1 MKHGLTAAL
10 LCLLCIRPAVAA
22 DTPPRI
28 ISVGGALTEIVYA
41 LDSADSLV
49 GVDTTSLFPEV
60 ATQLPQVGYQRRLSA
75 EGVLSLRPDVILMTS
90 EAGPKT
96 VLEQIKAT
104 GVKLVE
110 LPAGHSADGVAQKI
124 RGVANAIGKSAQ
136 GEAMANK
143 LLADLKAV
151 QQSQAGM
158 KPSKVVFLMSM
169 GQGSPKAAGQQ
180 TAADE
185 MIRLAGGINAFA
197 ETHQGYKAISTEAM
211 VAAQPDAILLTQ
223 DAIDTIGGIDQVVE
237 LPGIA
242 LTPAGKHK
250 RILAMSGLDLLGFGP
265 RLPQAVAELQQLLQ
279 TE

>member
-1 MKHGLTAAL
+1 MKHGLTAVL

-22 DTPPRI
+22 DTSPRI

-49 GVDTTSLFPEV
+49 GVDTTSLFPEA

-124 RGVANAIGKSAQ
+124 RGVADAVGKSAQ
-136 GEAMANK
+136 GEVMADK
-143 LLADLKAV
+143 LLADLEAV

-185 MIRLAGGINAFA
+185 MIRLAGGTNAFSN
-197 ETHQGYKAISTEAM
+197 THQGYKAISTEAM

-265 RLPQAVAELQQLLQ
+265 RLPQAVAELQRLLQ